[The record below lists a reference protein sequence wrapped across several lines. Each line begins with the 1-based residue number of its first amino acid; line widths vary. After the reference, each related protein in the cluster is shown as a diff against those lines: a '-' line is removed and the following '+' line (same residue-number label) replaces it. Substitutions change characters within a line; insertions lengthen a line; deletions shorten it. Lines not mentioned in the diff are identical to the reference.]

1 MKKLFLISIGYVFSL
16 VNMLPIP
23 WSMRVFWMKFLYS
36 LTVMGTSLFPS
47 ILSWTEK
54 QNIKFKMGK
63 QEGEDYESLVQLE
76 KVLEYL
82 ENNNYTVEQVRWALD
97 LAESEKIPN
106 ESLGSFIALKILEED
121 IADQLLKDTL
131 AGARY

>member
-16 VNMLPIP
+16 VNMLPLP
-23 WSMRVFWMKFLYS
+23 WSVRVFWMKSLYS
-36 LTVMGTSLFPS
+36 LTVLGTSLFPS

-82 ENNNYTVEQVRWALD
+82 ENNNYTVEQIKWALN

-106 ESLGSFIALKILEED
+106 ESFGSFIALKILEED
-121 IADQLLKDTL
+121 IADQLLKDSL

>member
-1 MKKLFLISIGYVFSL
+1 
-16 VNMLPIP
+16 
-23 WSMRVFWMKFLYS
+23 MRVFWMKFLYS